1 MAAVLPH
8 APPLPKAVPQ
18 LKVPAAA
25 VPTKSPGTHAE
36 TPSLKAKFQTL
47 LDQAA
52 KVLPKRE
59 TAVPVVQH
67 EAPKAAKVKVPD
79 HAEKPREA
87 KKADPKDSKD
97 KAHEGADNVWAA
109 VLHQQPKVDPL
120 PKPVTPTQG
129 ADAVSAATDKAKS
142 PKDLRDLKRPGS
154 EGLATNLAT
163 PVNAEA
169 AKSQGPAPRTERT
182 EDKQKVFV
190 VDRRT
195 DKEKEKLKTPEAAAQ
210 QPVNASVE
218 VQQSQKSSDPKAS
231 ADIQVTYQ
239 AVAGKGSDGF
249 DLKAQQTPVAPRDAA
264 SFQQYLVEKGYGQLV
279 DQARIVLKDQNA
291 GEIRMTLYPE
301 SLGKVKV
308 ALNLDDNSLAGQIYV
323 ENQTVKDVF
332 QANMDGLMQA
342 FRDGGY
348 SDLSLQVSVGNGNGG
363 QNASQNQGQAA
374 TARDYGRQVSSSAP
388 VEVRADRYGS
398 WTDRQINLTA

>member
-1 MAAVLPH
+1 VSS
-8 APPLPKAVPQ
+8 

-25 VPTKSPGTHAE
+25 APTKSAGPHAE
-36 TPSLKAKFQTL
+36 VPSVKTKFQTF

-52 KVLPKRE
+52 RVLPKKE
-59 TAVPVVQH
+59 TTVPVAQH
-67 EAPKAAKVKVPD
+67 EASKTAPKAKVPD

-87 KKADPKDSKD
+87 KKAETKDPKDKT
-97 KAHEGADNVWAA
+97 HETDNVWAA
-109 VLHQQPKVDPL
+109 VLHQQPKADPL
-120 PKPVTPTQG
+120 PKTPTPTPAG
-129 ADAVSAATDKAKS
+129 DSLSAVSDKAKS
-142 PKDLRDLKRPGS
+142 PKDPRETKHPGA
-154 EGLATNLAT
+154 EAPTANLAT

-169 AKSQGPAPRTERT
+169 AKSQGPGPRTERT

-195 DKEKEKLKTPEAAAQ
+195 DKEKEKLKTPGAEAAAQ

-218 VQQSQKSSDPKAS
+218 VQQSQKTSDPKAS
-231 ADIQVTYQ
+231 ADIQVTFQ
-239 AVAGKGSDGF
+239 AVAGKGGDGF

-264 SFQQYLVEKGYGQLV
+264 TFQQYLVEKGYGQLV

-348 SDLSLQVSVGNGNGG
+348 NDLSLQVSVGNGNGG
-363 QNASQNQGQAA
+363 QNSSGNQGQAA
-374 TARDYGRQVSSSAP
+374 TARDYGRQVSSSSSA
-388 VEVRADRYGS
+388 EVRADRYGS